1 MATTVYFN
9 TGRMVDKIFFNISL
23 VLAYSNTSLPIASAK
38 YSHRKQ
44 DLPSLGSVTADL
56 RTRFTQA
63 NREKNKI
70 SPHAVLGKEE

>member
-9 TGRMVDKIFFNISL
+9 TGRMEDKLLHNIPL

-63 NREKNKI
+63 NRGKNKI
-70 SPHAVLGKEE
+70 SPHAVLGKED

>member
-9 TGRMVDKIFFNISL
+9 TGRMEDKLLHNIPL

-44 DLPSLGSVTADL
+44 DLASLGSVTADL
-56 RTRFTQA
+56 RFTQA

-70 SPHAVLGKEE
+70 SPHAVLGK